1 MKVNV
6 NLASRP
12 YEDAGRFY
20 RIWIPLLVV
29 LALLT
34 FAASARAISVYR
46 QSRVADHEMAK
57 IDQRLGDL
65 DRQRRDAE
73 ATLNLPENSG
83 TRDAAQ
89 FLNEAFRLKGFS
101 WTQVMSDLEQIVP
114 NGVQV
119 VSIKPVLT
127 QNNELE
133 ASLNVVSPHRDRVI
147 ELVRRMEMNPRF
159 PSAEIRSEKTTEK
172 GLLEAE
178 IRATYAPPRP
188 Q

>member
-1 MKVNV
+1 MKVNL

-20 RIWIPLLVV
+20 LVWIPVLVV

-34 FAASARAISVYR
+34 LALSARAISVYR
-46 QSRVADHEMAK
+46 DSRVADREMAK
-57 IDQRLGDL
+57 IDQRLADL

-73 ATLNLPENSG
+73 ATLNRPENAG

-89 FLNEAFRLKGFS
+89 FLNEAFRLKVFS

-127 QNNELE
+127 ANNDIEC
-133 ASLNVVSPHRDRVI
+133 SLNVVSPHRDRVI
-147 ELVRRMEMNPRF
+147 ELVRRMETNPRF
-159 PSAEIRSEKTTEK
+159 PTAEIRSEKATDK

-178 IRATYAPPRP
+178 IRTTYAPARP
-188 Q
+188 K